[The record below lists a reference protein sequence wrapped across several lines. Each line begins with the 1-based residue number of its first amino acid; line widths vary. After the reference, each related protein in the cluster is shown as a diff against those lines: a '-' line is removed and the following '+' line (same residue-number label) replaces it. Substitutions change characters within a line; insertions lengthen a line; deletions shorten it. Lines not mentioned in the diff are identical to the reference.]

1 MSDRTSGLAYDLAVV
16 EAMVAE
22 LESYLKSDLLY
33 WRLSPTVTLR
43 PAAPL
48 LTIGGVLLRTHR
60 LGGQSD
66 RLTPI
71 QQNRL
76 SAAGDA
82 FRSVTEQWAAHM
94 EKRMRRELDARLNSW
109 QWFVDDC
116 RERKQSCVA
125 YYATEAE
132 LRTLLDLL
140 MDAAAAL
147 GNVAP
152 QQRRL
157 GQLDTQFQRW
167 FQPGDFVWTAALE
180 PAFPRERFWWLY
192 GRPEFP
198 PR

>member
-1 MSDRTSGLAYDLAVV
+1 MSDRASEIAYDLAVV

-22 LESYLKSDLLY
+22 MEPYLKSDLLY
-33 WRLSPTVTLR
+33 WRLSPAVALR

-60 LGGQSD
+60 LGGQSN
-66 RLTPI
+66 RLTP
-71 QQNRL
+71 NKRSRL
-76 SAAGDA
+76 SAASDA
-82 FRSVTEQWAAHM
+82 FRTVTEQWAAHT

-140 MDAAAAL
+140 IDAAA
-147 GNVAP
+147 GFGDMAP

-157 GQLDTQFQRW
+157 GLLDSQFRRW
-167 FQPGDFVWTAALE
+167 FQPGDFVWAAALE
-180 PAFPRERFWWLY
+180 PAYPRNRFWWLY

>member
-1 MSDRTSGLAYDLAVV
+1 MSDRASEIAYDLAVV

-22 LESYLKSDLLY
+22 MEPYLKSDLLY
-33 WRLSPTVTLR
+33 WRLSPAVPLR

-66 RLTPI
+66 RLTPT
-71 QQNRL
+71 QRNRL
-76 SAAGDA
+76 SAASDA
-82 FRSVTEQWAAHM
+82 FRVVTERWAAHT

-116 RERKQSCVA
+116 CERKQSCVA

-140 MDAAAAL
+140 IEAAAGF

-157 GQLDTQFQRW
+157 VLLDSQFRRW
-167 FQPGDFVWTAALE
+167 LRPGDFVWAALLE
-180 PAFPRERFWWLY
+180 PVYPRNRFWWLY

>member
-1 MSDRTSGLAYDLAVV
+1 MSDRASEIAYDLAVV

-22 LESYLKSDLLY
+22 MEPYLKSDLLY
-33 WRLSPTVTLR
+33 WRLSPAVALR
-43 PAAPL
+43 PAVPL

-66 RLTPI
+66 RLTPT
-71 QQNRL
+71 QRNRL
-76 SAAGDA
+76 SAASDA
-82 FRSVTEQWAAHM
+82 FRVVTERWAAHT

-116 RERKQSCVA
+116 CERKQSCVA

-140 MDAAAAL
+140 IEAAAGF

-157 GQLDTQFQRW
+157 VLLDSQFRRW
-167 FQPGDFVWTAALE
+167 LRPGDFVWAALLE
-180 PAFPRERFWWLY
+180 PVYPRNRFWWLY

>member
-1 MSDRTSGLAYDLAVV
+1 MSDRASEIVYDLAVV

-22 LESYLKSDLLY
+22 MEPYLKSDLLY
-33 WRLSPTVTLR
+33 WRLSPAVALR

-60 LGGQSD
+60 LEGQSD
-66 RLTPI
+66 HLTPN
-71 QQNRL
+71 QQSRL
-76 SAAGDA
+76 SAASDA
-82 FRSVTEQWAAHM
+82 FRIVTEQWAAHM

-132 LRTLLDLL
+132 LRTLLDVLI
-140 MDAAAAL
+140 DAAAGL
-147 GNVAP
+147 GDVAP

-157 GQLDTQFQRW
+157 GLLDSQFRRC
-167 FQPGDFVWTAALE
+167 FQSGDFVWAAMLE
-180 PAFPRERFWWLY
+180 PVYPRNRFWWLY